1 MAPLLL
7 FFILALL
14 LMVIA
19 NLDQQLAWARWL
31 TFASLAVAAISVAAA
46 GLLSLFGNP
55 DIFTD
60 FAQPGVDLT
69 LPGFGLWLLI
79 SGSLSLLVVA
89 AATIVSQ
96 RHKDPS
102 LGQLFWSRPVQVTAI
117 VLTVLYAGLN
127 LATSAAITDPAILT
141 EMAGEVDIPELA
153 GQYAI
158 LVTLSFLG
166 VGLGIRRN
174 WPETLGRLGL
184 RRIGPIELIIAGA
197 AAFGMVLVSMF
208 MGLIVLLLFPDSLA
222 EVESFNQGMLL
233 NFGSPLGAI
242 ALGLFSG
249 IGEEVLYR
257 GALQPAFGL
266 VVTSVVFA
274 LHHSQYVNP
283 GLLVIFV
290 IGLLL
295 GLIRK
300 YLGTTTAVLVHA
312 LYNTVLL
319 LLSLAAAQFIS
330 P

>member
-1 MAPLLL
+1 MTPLLL

-14 LMVIA
+14 LMVVA
-19 NLDQQLAWARWL
+19 NLGQRLAWARWL
-31 TFASLAVAAISVAAA
+31 TFASLAIAAIVVLSA
-46 GLLSLFGNP
+46 GLLSLFANP
-55 DIFTD
+55 DLFAD
-60 FAQPGVDLT
+60 FDQPGMDLT
-69 LPGFGLWLLI
+69 LPGFGWWLVV
-79 SGSLSLLVVA
+79 SGSLSLLVVFGA
-89 AATIVSQ
+89 AIVSRRNQ
-96 RHKDPS
+96 DPV
-102 LGQLFWSRPVQVTAI
+102 LGQLYWSRPVQVTAI
-117 VLTVLYAGLN
+117 VLTMMYAGLN
-127 LATSAAITDPAILT
+127 LAVSAAITDPAILT
-141 EMAGEVDIPELA
+141 EMAGEVGIPELA

-174 WPETLGRLGL
+174 WPETLKRLGL
-184 RRIGPIELIIAGA
+184 RRIGLIELIIAGA
-197 AAFGMVLVSMF
+197 AAFGMVIVSMF
-208 MGLIVLLLFPDSLA
+208 LGLIVLLLFPDSLA

-249 IGEEVLYR
+249 IGEEILYR

-266 VVTSVVFA
+266 IVTSVVFA